1 MGKKQ
6 SWDNAWDVGAMSNYN
21 TITSLAESPIQ
32 EGLLYAGTDD
42 GFIQVSENGGDSWRK
57 IPVTNL

>member
-1 MGKKQ
+1 MGRQQ

-21 TITSLAESPIQ
+21 TITSLSESPLQ

-42 GFIQVSENGGDSWRK
+42 GLMLMCSDHEER
-57 IPVTNL
+57 T